1 MSVAEAAHRPAKTG
15 RAAGLWLGFLIV
27 IGAAV
32 ALAWYGAGSLRP
44 EVTKSGLQFRTVKSG
59 TGKTITQTDAALM
72 DYVLTANDGTVFD
85 SSQKHGGAQ
94 PFAMGHV
101 YPGFAEA
108 MGRMQEGGVYRFT
121 LPQNIAWGGSGEP
134 EGWPKGSPLT
144 FDVRVQKVVPGGAA
158 MLEQQMQQQQ
168 MQQMLQQQM
177 QQQQQGGGSR

>member
-44 EVTKSGLQFRTVKSG
+44 EVTKSGLQFRTIKAG

-72 DYVLTANDGTVFD
+72 DYVLTTDDGTVFD
-85 SSQKHGGAQ
+85 SSQKAGRPV
-94 PFAMGHV
+94 PFSMDGV
-101 YPGFAEA
+101 YKGFAEA
-108 MGRMQEGGVYRFT
+108 MGRMQEGGVYRFV
-121 LPQNIAWGGSGEP
+121 LPQKIAWGDAGAP
-134 EGWPKGSPLT
+134 EGWPSDSPLT
-144 FDVRVQKVVPGGAA
+144 FQVRVAKIVPGGAA
-158 MLEQQMQQQQ
+158 MLEQQRQQEQ

-177 QQQQQGGGSR
+177 QQQQQGGGGR